1 METISW
7 LKALLIGLF
16 QGLTE
21 FLPVSSSGHIMIMN
35 EWLGVNL
42 EGGLLSFF
50 TVLLHIGTLVAV
62 VIVYFKKLLHM
73 LLHPVKSDLKWLI
86 VATVPTVIY
95 ALALKILGVD
105 EFLDAHARAILPWAF
120 FVTAIFL
127 FLADKFAEYHA
138 AGRTTHKKIQ
148 LKDALSMGL
157 MQCIGTFA
165 GVSRSGSTITGG
177 LITGLNRKKVADFS
191 FLMSVPAIVGA
202 ALLDLLDLMDGGL
215 SLDSLSGSWGAIA
228 VGIVAAMISG
238 LLAIKFMLYIIR
250 KIKLKWFAAYVG
262 LLGAAILVNDF
273 LISKL

>member
-7 LKALLIGLF
+7 LKGILIGLF

-35 EWLGVNL
+35 EWLGINL
-42 EGGLLSFF
+42 EGELLSFF
-50 TVLLHIGTLVAV
+50 TVLLHLGTLIAV
-62 VIVYFKKLLHM
+62 LIMYWKNIWNM
-73 LLHPVKSDLKWLI
+73 ILHPVKSDLKWLV
-86 VATVPTVIY
+86 VATVPTVVY
-95 ALALKILGVD
+95 ALGLKVIGVD
-105 EFLDAHARAILPWAF
+105 EILDAHARAILPWAF

-138 AGRTTHKKIQ
+138 AGHTTHKRVR
-148 LKDALSMGL
+148 LKDALAMGL

-177 LITGLNRKKVADFS
+177 LATGLNRKKVADFS
-191 FLMSVPAIVGA
+191 FLMSIPAIIGA

-215 SLDSLSGSWGAIA
+215 SLESFDGSWTA
-228 VGIVAAMISG
+228 VILGVAAAMISG
-238 LLAIKFMLYIIR
+238 LLAIKFMLFVIR
-250 KIKLKWFAAYVG
+250 KIQLKWFAVYVG
-262 LLGAAILVNDF
+262 LLGAFILVNDF